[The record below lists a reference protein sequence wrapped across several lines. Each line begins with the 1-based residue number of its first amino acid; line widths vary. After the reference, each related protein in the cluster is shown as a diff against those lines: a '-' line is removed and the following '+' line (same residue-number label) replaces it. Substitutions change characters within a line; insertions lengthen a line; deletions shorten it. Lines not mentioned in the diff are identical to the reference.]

1 MPLIEVR
8 AFERRFEDEAKTQQL
23 IAALTNAMVD
33 VFGEEVRPETWV
45 IVDGV
50 SPKNWGFGG
59 EVRS

>member
-8 AFERRFEDEAKTQQL
+8 AFESRFADEARTKEL
-23 IAALTNAMVD
+23 IAALTDALVSLYGED
-33 VFGEEVRPETWV
+33 VRAETWV

-50 SPKNWGFGG
+50 SPAHWGFGG